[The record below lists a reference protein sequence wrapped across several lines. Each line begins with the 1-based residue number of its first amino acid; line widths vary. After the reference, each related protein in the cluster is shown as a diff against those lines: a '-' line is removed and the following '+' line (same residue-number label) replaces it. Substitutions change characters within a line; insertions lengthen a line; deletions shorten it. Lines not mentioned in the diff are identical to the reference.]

1 MKPSEILT
9 LHRDEILACF
19 ARHPKLSNL
28 RVFGSVARGE
38 DTENS
43 DIDFLINIK
52 PGTTLIDIGAFCSDL
67 QEIVGDNF
75 DLTEECSLPTRF
87 KEKVLREAIVV

>member
-1 MKPSEILT
+1 MKPSEILA

-28 RVFGSVARGE
+28 RVFGSVARSE

-43 DIDFLINIK
+43 DIK
-52 PGTTLIDIGAFCSDL
+52 YG
-67 QEIVGDNF
+67 
-75 DLTEECSLPTRF
+75 R
-87 KEKVLREAIVV
+87 